1 VSPCSPI
8 CDCHSAYMPL
18 LSLWGETLN
27 LHGLYPRKIANLSET
42 DERALGPNRRDGCY
56 TYRFP
61 TFKTQK
67 KTLPRLVIPGT
78 VESRGRLGRAIA
90 IFDSDCPGHCY
101 SVLNNNGLLRAG
113 EYHATGASLQG
124 AGDYDS
130 GFAADIAASCFY
142 DNHCAVI

>member
-1 VSPCSPI
+1 LNREDAKDAKEEKRRRSW
-8 CDCHSAYMPL
+8 YL
-18 LSLWGETLN
+18 LFF
-27 LHGLYPRKIANLSET
+27 
-42 DERALGPNRRDGCY
+42 LGGFPGAAVEVKRIVF
-56 TYRFP
+56 TYGFP

-67 KTLPRLVIPGT
+67 KPLPRLVIPGT
-78 VESRGRLGRAIA
+78 VESRGRLGTAIA

-113 EYHATGASLQG
+113 EYHAAGASLQG

-142 DNHCAVI
+142 DNHCAVIQVTDSLRGFFAFFADF